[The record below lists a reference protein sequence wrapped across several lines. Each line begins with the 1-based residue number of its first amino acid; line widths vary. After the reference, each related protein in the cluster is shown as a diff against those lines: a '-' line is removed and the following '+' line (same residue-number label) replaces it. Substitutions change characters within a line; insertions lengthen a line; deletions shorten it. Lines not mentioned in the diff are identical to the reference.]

1 MKLLSTRID
10 WGPGRTAML
19 GAAAA
24 LVCLGSAFAFIPLA
38 PSFPEATLD
47 SGWGYAINAAMAKG
61 LVLGRDVVFTF
72 GPYADLYSTQYSP
85 AGDLRML
92 AGGALLAAAFAAGLL
107 CLARR
112 GPVRTST
119 RGRAMLASVGFA
131 LYLPLAWH
139 DAQLFALPLVLLL
152 LSFRTALPAR
162 HPGHI
167 GLDAPVRL
175 ALALLTAALALLPLI
190 KGTLVIASALAM
202 GLSCLILA
210 LGNAPMLAVAGAAIY
225 AAALPLFWVLSPQPL
240 SALPGFFIAQLPII
254 SGYTSAMIL
263 AGPRWQAPF
272 YIFCCLCIGLLH
284 RRYLIATGRA
294 GGILL
299 LGCALLL
306 FLAFKEAFVRQDLHA
321 LTAAEML
328 AIIGWGGLLLGRNDF
343 WPGLALAIGLTGWVL
358 IEFPMAGAPSV
369 SETYSGPVA
378 GLVTRLFHPQDMQRD
393 YENSLASIRAVSLL
407 PPLSG
412 TTDIYSFGQSALLA
426 SGLDWD
432 PRPVLQSYSAYT
444 PALLRAD
451 AAHLT
456 GPAAPQN
463 ILYAV
468 QPLDAKLPALDDG
481 ASWPLLLS
489 AYQFA
494 GFAGRA
500 TTQFDGDGGIVA
512 ILKRRSVPNPFNL
525 QPIMSGMIQLGA
537 TVNLPASPGL
547 VWAEVSL
554 KPSLA
559 GKLLTLLYKPPGLMI
574 GYMLK
579 DGKSLG
585 YRYFAGGGE
594 TGFLVAPV
602 VRNTQ
607 DFGDLSAAMP
617 AGLPRGTPY
626 PRSFTIKPIGNSWTS
641 WAWQHNYRLRL
652 FTLQMTS
659 G

>member
-1 MKLLSTRID
+1 MGSGT
-10 WGPGRTAML
+10 GRTAVL
-19 GAAAA
+19 WAAGG

-38 PSFPEATLD
+38 PSFPQATLD
-47 SGWGYAINAAMAKG
+47 SGWAFAINAAMAKG

-72 GPYADLYSTQYSP
+72 GPFADLYSTQYSP
-85 AGDLRML
+85 AGDARML
-92 AGGALLAAAFAAGLL
+92 AGGSLLAAAFAAGLL
-107 CLARR
+107 CLGR
-112 GPVRTST
+112 G
-119 RGRAMLASVGFA
+119 GAMLASVGFA

-139 DAQLFALPLVLLL
+139 DAQLFALPLVMLLL
-152 LSFRTALPAR
+152 IFRTALPAR

-167 GLDAPVRL
+167 GLDPLVIL

-190 KGTLVIASALAM
+190 KGTLVIASGLAM
-202 GLSCLILA
+202 GLSCAGLA
-210 LGNAPMLAVAGAAIY
+210 LAGAPLLAVAGAAVY

-240 SALPGFFIAQLPII
+240 GALPGFFSAQWPII

-272 YIFCCLCIGLLH
+272 YIACCLGIGLLH
-284 RRYLIATGRA
+284 WRYLTATGRA
-294 GGILL
+294 GHLL
-299 LGCALLL
+299 LIGCALLL

-328 AIIGWGGLLLGRNDF
+328 AVIGWGGLLIGRNDF
-343 WPGLALAIGLTGWVL
+343 LPGLALAIGLIGWVL
-358 IEFPMAGAPSV
+358 IEFPTAGPPSV
-369 SETYSGPVA
+369 IETYSDPSL
-378 GLVTRLFHPQDMQRD
+378 GLATRMFHRQDLQRD
-393 YENSLASIRAVSLL
+393 YEDSLAAIRAVSLL
-407 PPLSG
+407 PALTG
-412 TTDIYSFGQSALLA
+412 TTDIYSFGQAGLLA

-444 PALLRAD
+444 PSLLRAD
-451 AAHLT
+451 AAHLS

-481 ASWPLLLS
+481 ASWKLLLS

-500 TTQFDGDGGIVA
+500 TPQFDGDGGIVVL
-512 ILKRRSVPNPFNL
+512 LKRRTVATSFNL
-525 QPIMSGMIQLGA
+525 QPVMSGMIKLGA
-537 TVNLPASPGL
+537 AVALPASPGL
-547 VWAEVSL
+547 VWAEVAL

-559 GKLLTLLYKPPGLMI
+559 GRLLTLLYKPPGLMI
-574 GYMLK
+574 GYRLA
-579 DGKSLG
+579 GGQSLA

-594 TGFLVAPV
+594 TGFLLAPV

-607 DFGDLSAAMP
+607 DFGALASALP
-617 AGLPRGTPY
+617 GGLPTGLAY
-626 PRSFTIKPIGNSWTS
+626 PLSFTINPIGRFWTY
-641 WAWQHNYRLRL
+641 WAWQRDYRLRL
-652 FTLQMTS
+652 FTLQMTA

>member
-1 MKLLSTRID
+1 MKLEMKLVSTRMD
-10 WGPGRTAML
+10 WGAGRAAML
-19 GAAAA
+19 LAAGA

-38 PSFPEATLD
+38 PSFPDATLD

-92 AGGALLAAAFAAGLL
+92 AGGSLLAAAFAAGLL
-107 CLARR
+107 CLGR
-112 GPVRTST
+112 G
-119 RGRAMLASVGFA
+119 GAMLASIGFA
-131 LYLPLAWH
+131 LFLPLAWH
-139 DAQLFALPLVLLL
+139 DAQLFALPFVMLL
-152 LSFRTALPAR
+152 LSFRIALPAR

-167 GLDAPVRL
+167 GLDAQVRL

-190 KGTLVIASALAM
+190 KGTLVIASSLAM
-202 GLSCLILA
+202 LLSCLA
-210 LGNAPMLAVAGAAIY
+210 LVLGGAPMLAVTAAVIY

-263 AGPRWQAPF
+263 AGPRWQAPL
-272 YIFCCLCIGLLH
+272 YIVCCLGIGLLH
-284 RRYLIATGRA
+284 WRYLTATRA

-299 LGCALLL
+299 TGCALLL
-306 FLAFKEAFVRQDLHA
+306 FLTFKEAFVRQDLHA

-328 AIIGWGGLLLGRNDF
+328 AITGWGGLLLGRNDF
-343 WPGLALAIGLTGWVL
+343 LPGLALAIGLIGWVL
-358 IEFPMAGAPSV
+358 IEFPTAGAPSV
-369 SETYSGPVA
+369 FESYSDPAA
-378 GLVTRLFHPQDMQRD
+378 GLVTRLFHPQDMQSEYD
-393 YENSLASIRAVSLL
+393 ISLAAIRAVSLL
-407 PPLSG
+407 PPLTG

-426 SGLDWD
+426 AGLDWD

-451 AAHLT
+451 AAHLS
-456 GPAAPQN
+456 GPAAPEN

-481 ASWPLLLS
+481 ASWPLLLAS
-489 AYQFA
+489 YQFA

-512 ILKRRSVPNPFNL
+512 ILKRRTVPDHFNL
-525 QPIMSGMIQLGA
+525 QPVMSGMIKLGA
-537 TVNLPASPGL
+537 AVPLPASRGL
-547 VWAEVSL
+547 IWAEVDL

-559 GKLLTLLYKPPGLMI
+559 GRLLTLLYKPPGLTI
-574 GYMLK
+574 GYTLA
-579 DGKSLG
+579 DGHTAA

-594 TGFLVAPV
+594 TGFLIAPV

-607 DFGDLSAAMP
+607 DFGELASVMP
-617 AGLPRGTPY
+617 GGLPSGTPY
-626 PRSFTIKPIGNSWTS
+626 PLSFTIRPIGRYWSY
-641 WAWQHNYRLRL
+641 WAWRHEYRLRL
-652 FTLQMTS
+652 FTLQMTA